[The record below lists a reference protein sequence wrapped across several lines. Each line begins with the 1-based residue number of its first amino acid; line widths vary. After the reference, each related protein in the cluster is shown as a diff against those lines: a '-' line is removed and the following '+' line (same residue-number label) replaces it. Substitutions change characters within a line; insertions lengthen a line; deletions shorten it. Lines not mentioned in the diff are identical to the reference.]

1 MFISMYL
8 VQKGVWNKISK
19 QFTWST
25 IMETRRST
33 RTGSLALSH
42 GQTIFPTGKIHI
54 HFRFDTCSGWL
65 AECSTNSHRKTRK
78 LHSNK
83 IVFSSKICYIA
94 HAHSINSRAGYLVLR
109 PPHTWDISR
118 WREREKGEGDWEW
131 VMLSLT
137 LDCCIKPPCSIRY
150 FYNIY
155 IHSLLFGEKKPL

>member
-19 QFTWST
+19 QLTWST
-25 IMETRRST
+25 VMDIRRST

-42 GQTIFPTGKIHI
+42 DQTIFPTGKIHI
-54 HFRFDTCSGWL
+54 RSRFDTCSGWL
-65 AECSTNSHRKTRK
+65 AKCSTNSHRKTRK

-83 IVFSSKICYIA
+83 IVFASKMCYIA
-94 HAHSINSRAGYLVLR
+94 HAHSINSCAG
-109 PPHTWDISR
+109 TSSWDLHILEISQDG
-118 WREREKGEGDWEW
+118 EREKEERAWEW